1 MKNQMLVAGP
11 YLGLLL
17 NALAW
22 GVSWWPLRH
31 LQQQGLHPLWA
42 TVLFFALGAV
52 LISVWRPQVWRGLLT
67 SRAVWALAVAAGTTN
82 AAFNWAVS
90 VGDVVRVVLL
100 FYLMP
105 LWAILLAWWMMGE
118 PITKVALLRVALAL
132 VGAVLVL
139 LPEGGQWPTF
149 DGLADWLGL
158 VGGFCFAWTNV
169 LLRQQ
174 AQVPA
179 STRAMAMFMGG
190 TVWPLGLG
198 LVLWQ
203 WGVVPAWPVSAGP
216 WLWVALAMG
225 VVFLASNLA
234 LQYGAAKLPV
244 QVTSVVMLTEVVF
257 ATLSSVWWG
266 GAVLTWQVLSG
277 GTLILLVALL
287 SSLTP
292 APEAVSAQ
300 ARSDD

>member
-1 MKNQMLVAGP
+1 MNPVLAVSGP

-22 GVSWWPLRH
+22 GVSWWPLRY
-31 LQQQGLHPLWA
+31 LQHHGLHPLWA

-52 LISVWRPQVWRGLLT
+52 LITLWKPAVWRGLLS
-67 SRAVWALAVAAGTTN
+67 SRAAWTLAVAAGTTN
-82 AAFNWAVS
+82 VAFNWAVS

-105 LWAILLAWWMMGE
+105 LWAVLLAWWMMGE
-118 PITKVALLRVALAL
+118 PITRGAVVRVLLALA
-132 VGAVLVL
+132 GAVLVL
-139 LPEGGQWPTF
+139 LPDGGHWPKF

-174 AQVPA
+174 AQLPA
-179 STRAMAMFMGG
+179 TTRAMAMFVGG
-190 TVWPLGLG
+190 TLWPLMLG

-203 WGVVPAWPVSAGP
+203 LNMVPAWPTTAGP
-216 WLWVALAMG
+216 WVWVALAMG
-225 VVFLASNLA
+225 LVFFVSNLA

-266 GAVLTWQVLSG
+266 GAVLTWQVLCG
-277 GTLILLVALL
+277 GVLIVLVALL
-287 SSLTP
+287 SSL
-292 APEAVSAQ
+292 S
-300 ARSDD
+300 